1 MRINNVKKWL
11 WSLCIVLALI
21 ACKDEKKEIEQT
33 ETRPVIKIGAS
44 FPLSGNMASIGNAAH
59 KALTAAINDANENPN
74 NKYYYKLLVENDQM
88 DPKLVNN
95 IAHKYIFSDKVNVIF
110 SYFSVANRV
119 VAPLA
124 AKHKVINFNT
134 GFGSD
139 ILQSK
144 YNFQNF
150 LTYEAENEA
159 IIRFFEGENIRNVD
173 LIYQNIGA
181 ADQLLYPLQEMLE
194 AKGIEY
200 TVHRF
205 NKEERDFST
214 LVYKIKNS
222 PSQAVFIYAFEPE
235 ADILTKE
242 IKRQEV
248 GKIIAYNDGLPM
260 TSDYAL
266 YEGYYN
272 VGSVLTP
279 DEYQEAWGLTG
290 QNAAYAAYLYDSGK
304 IITDA
309 FENVPTLNK
318 IPTADEI
325 ADYLL
330 NKKIFSGIVGEYK
343 LDSIGQFH
351 SKGQTSVV
359 KNGRMVVYGE

>member
-1 MRINNVKKWL
+1 MKKWL
-11 WSLCIVLALI
+11 LSLCMVLALT
-21 ACKDEKKEIEQT
+21 ACDNKKE
-33 ETRPVIKIGAS
+33 ETQANAKPIIKIGAS

-59 KALTAAINDANENPN
+59 KALAASISDANTNPD
-74 NKYYYKLLVENDQM
+74 NKYYYELLVENDQM

-95 IAHKYIFSDKVNVIF
+95 IANKYIFSDKINVIF
-110 SYFSVANRV
+110 SYFSTANRV

-124 AKHKVINFNT
+124 ARHKIINFMT
-134 GFGSD
+134 GFGED

-159 IIRFFEGENIRNVD
+159 IIHFFEKMNIKNVD

-181 ADQLLYPLQEMLE
+181 ADQLLYPLQEKLK

-214 LVYKIKNS
+214 LVFKVKNS

-235 ADILTKE
+235 ADILTTE
-242 IKRQEV
+242 IKRQKV
-248 GKIIAYNDGLPM
+248 DKIIAYNDGLPM
-260 TSDYAL
+260 TTDYAL

-272 VGSVLTP
+272 VGSILTP
-279 DEYQEAWGLTG
+279 AEYQKAWGLEG

-304 IITDA
+304 IVVDA
-309 FENVPTLNK
+309 FENATTVNK
-318 IPTADEI
+318 IPTSDEV

-330 NKKIFSGIVGEYK
+330 NKKDYSGIIGKYT
-343 LDSIGQFH
+343 LDSKGQFH

-359 KNGRMVVYGE
+359 KNEHLVVYGE

>member
-1 MRINNVKKWL
+1 MKKWL
-11 WSLCIVLALI
+11 LSLCMVLALV
-21 ACKDEKKEIEQT
+21 ACDNKKEEAQANGK
-33 ETRPVIKIGAS
+33 PVVKIGAS

-59 KALTAAINDANENPN
+59 KALTASINDANANPS
-74 NKYYYKLLVENDQM
+74 NKYYYELLVENDQM

-95 IAHKYIFSDKVNVIF
+95 IVNKYIFSDKVNVIF
-110 SYFSVANRV
+110 SYFSTANRV

-124 AKHKVINFNT
+124 ASRKIINFMT
-134 GFGSD
+134 GFGED

-159 IIRFFEGENIRNVD
+159 VIHFFEKKNIKNVD

-181 ADQLLYPLQEMLE
+181 ADQLLYPLQEMLKE
-194 AKGIEY
+194 KGIEY

-214 LVYKIKNS
+214 LVFKIKNS

-242 IKRQEV
+242 LKQQEV
-248 GKIIAYNDGLPM
+248 DKIIAYNDGLPM
-260 TSDYAL
+260 TTDYAL

-272 VGSVLTP
+272 VGSILTP
-279 DEYQEAWGLTG
+279 AEYQKAWGLEG
-290 QNAAYAAYLYDSGK
+290 QNAAYATYLYDSGK
-304 IITDA
+304 IVVDA
-309 FENVPTLNK
+309 FENTPTVSE
-318 IPTADEI
+318 IPTSDEVS
-325 ADYLL
+325 DYLL
-330 NKKIFSGIVGEYK
+330 SKKNYQGIVGEYI
-343 LDSIGQFH
+343 LDEKGQFH

-359 KNGRMVVYGE
+359 HNGKIEIYQE